1 MQLRPPSPA
10 LVVASL
16 ALALSAGGAG
26 YAAATIG
33 TADLANNAVTS
44 PKVKNGT
51 LKPSDLSKKALA
63 SLQGAP
69 GPAGP
74 AGRTAG
80 HNGAPGA
87 PGTAIAYGFVQVTP
101 NVALLPDYTS
111 GIASVARTDVGTFC
125 LTPAAGVSFAGRI
138 PTFGF
143 INNIAAS
150 QPRAYWDF
158 TGSGCATGALKVKTY
173 TNNTTVSDSVAFTV
187 VIS

>member
-10 LVVASL
+10 LIVASL

-33 TADLANNAVTS
+33 TSDLANNAVTS

-51 LKPSDLSKKALA
+51 LKTSDLSKKALA
-63 SLQGAP
+63 SLQGAT
-69 GPAGP
+69 GPAGAP
-74 AGRTAG
+74 G
-80 HNGAPGA
+80 HNGAAGAPGA

-101 NVALLPDYTS
+101 TVALLPDYTS
-111 GIASVARTDVGTFC
+111 GIASVTRTDVGTYC

-143 INNIAAS
+143 INNIAGS

-158 TGSGCATGALKVKTY
+158 TGSGCATGALKVKAY
-173 TNNTTVSDSVAFTV
+173 ISNTTVSDNVAFTV